1 MFSIKLNKNKL
12 GFIKPVSAEDHKENW
27 KQLEPTI
34 KLYKKIGRRNLYLF
48 DWLLYM
54 YENIYFLGVDVKLI
68 NKIAVEKTKLAIFDV
83 LIDDVSDSADTE
95 YDTFNTEILK
105 IPFESKY
112 IDTHKLTPTQREY
125 IRVTKHI
132 WDDYI
137 TTVKTFP
144 RYGDFKRAF
153 EFDVYQFINSMRY
166 AHFVNTTPNVSNL
179 LENRT
184 YGHHSMIV
192 ILTGLM
198 DLMNIKTFD
207 LEEFPKIRKIL
218 YYSQQLA
225 RIGNMMNTYPREII
239 EKDVS
244 SEIMTL
250 AIENKALSREA
261 IQNDKNTQ
269 EKLKKISKL
278 ENNFEKL
285 WATLYSEIEKTGKE
299 IKSLDV
305 KEFLKE
311 RKFIQ
316 DKYNTRVQYWL
327 TKYQN
332 KLYV

>member
-1 MFSIKLNKNKL
+1 
-12 GFIKPVSAEDHKENW
+12 
-27 KQLEPTI
+27 
-34 KLYKKIGRRNLYLF
+34 
-48 DWLLYM
+48 
-54 YENIYFLGVDVKLI
+54 
-68 NKIAVEKTKLAIFDV
+68 
-83 LIDDVSDSADTE
+83 
-95 YDTFNTEILK
+95 
-105 IPFESKY
+105 
-112 IDTHKLTPTQREY
+112 
-125 IRVTKHI
+125 
-132 WDDYI
+132 
-137 TTVKTFP
+137 
-144 RYGDFKRAF
+144 
-153 EFDVYQFINSMRY
+153 MRY